1 MFKIEIKSNDV
12 LTNYAEFATE
22 LEAQAWLDA
31 ESANGSFGK
40 IQREVKEIKSVDS
53 EGVESAALITG
64 EDIALSISVRN
75 DVDSFGRNIRYHTLP
90 AEFTSQITNITAE
103 VKDRYELAESKVAL
117 QLATELTEIIR
128 TLNKKKLATGA
139 WTTQIFQSFLTSTL
153 IAQAERALKNA
164 SLGTYKSLILN
175 ATEFYTGDEITSIID
190 KVVEHETKWAAII
203 AGV

>member
-1 MFKIEIKSNDV
+1 MFKIEIIKNNV
-12 LTNYAEFATE
+12 VTNKNEKQTEAEC
-22 LEAQAWLDA
+22 QAWLA
-31 ESANGSFGK
+31 SESANGSFGK
-40 IQREVKEIKSVDS
+40 IQREVLEIIVTDA

-75 DVDSFGRNIRYHTLP
+75 DVDASGMNVRYHTLP
-90 AEFTSQITNITAE
+90 AEFTSQITDITAE
-103 VKDRYELAESKVAL
+103 VRDKYELEESKAAL

-128 TLNKKKLATGA
+128 TLNKKKLATGV